1 MGEPATAK
9 EAFAPALAAA
19 EALAEELFGLAAV
32 PLTHAEVEERLEGSG
47 RHLLRQY
54 LQNYLDLHAACEA
67 RLPSVVDAQGIGRPH
82 VEAGHRRTLTTLYGD
97 VQVTRLAYRQRGQSN
112 LYPADA
118 QLNLPQEQYSH
129 GLRRLAAIEA
139 SRGSFDEAVQAVQR
153 ATGAVERELPK
164 RQLEEL
170 TQRAAADFEAF
181 YEQQPRPPAQDGDVL
196 VLSADGKGIVM
207 RSEALRP
214 ATARAAARSAP
225 KLATRLS
232 KGEKANR
239 KRMAEVGAV
248 YDATPVPRT
257 AEDIFAADRPGQG
270 RPPGPVAKAKWLIA
284 SVVREAKEVIADLFR
299 EAQRRD
305 PEHRRPWLGLVDG
318 NNTQLAC
325 FRAEAKRCGVQL
337 TILIDF
343 VHVLE
348 YLWKAAWCFFT
359 EGDPRAEAWVREKA
373 LDILAGRAG
382 IVAAAIRR
390 KATRLGLDPARRKGA
405 DTCADYLLRKRRY
418 LDYPTALARGWP
430 IATGVIEG
438 ACRHLVKD
446 RLDVTGAR
454 WGLAGA
460 EAVLK
465 LRALRSNGDFEAY
478 WRFHLAQEQRRVHQ
492 SRYAGGVIPRA
503 A

>member
-9 EAFAPALAAA
+9 EAFASALAAA
-19 EALAEELFGLAAV
+19 EALAEELFALRAATV
-32 PLTHAEVEERLEGSG
+32 THAELEERLEGSG

-54 LQNYLDLHAACEA
+54 LQNYLDLHAACEV
-67 RLPSVVDAQGIGRPH
+67 RLPSVVDGQGIGRPH

-225 KLATRLS
+225 KLASRLS

-239 KRMAEVGAV
+239 KRIAEVGAV

-257 AEDIFAADRPGQG
+257 PEDVFAADRPGQG

-299 EAQRRD
+299 EAQCRD

-373 LDILAGRAG
+373 LDILAGRSG

-390 KATRLGLDPARRKGA
+390 KATCLKLDPARRKGA